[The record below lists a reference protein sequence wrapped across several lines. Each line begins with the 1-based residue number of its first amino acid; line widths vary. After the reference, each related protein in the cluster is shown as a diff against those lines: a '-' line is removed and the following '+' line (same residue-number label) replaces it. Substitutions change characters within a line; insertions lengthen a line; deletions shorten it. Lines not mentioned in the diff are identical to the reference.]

1 LEDVV
6 SEEAVVDVSKRLI
19 IDASIAGAAGKERP
33 EGIAQAET
41 TLLTRKNCRDV
52 LSAVRRL
59 GFTITMTPEIKQEW
73 DDHQRSFALTWRVAM
88 VRAGRLELNASC
100 HSEKLRDAIMGVAG
114 QKIGKI
120 KITQEVCHIMLK
132 DCHLLEAALATDNT
146 IIALDEKARKPLK
159 TTAQVLEKIQSIVWV
174 NPDKPEEEAIAWL
187 EAGAEPDKHRQLGFR

>member
-52 LSAVRRL
+52 LSAV
-59 GFTITMTPEIKQEW
+59 
-73 DDHQRSFALTWRVAM
+73 RVAM